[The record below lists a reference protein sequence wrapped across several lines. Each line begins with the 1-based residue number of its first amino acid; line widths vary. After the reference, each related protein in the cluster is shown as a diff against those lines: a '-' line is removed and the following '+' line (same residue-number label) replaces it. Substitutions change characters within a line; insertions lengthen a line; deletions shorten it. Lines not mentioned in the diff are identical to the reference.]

1 MKEIFIMGVKIQY
14 NSENVKIID
23 SYKIINKEYMEV
35 ILKAFIEKTGYKSKR
50 SIKSW
55 IKEWTAH
62 NRLYRLGLYK
72 SHTED
77 TDLEE
82 NEKIH
87 RLLIYQI
94 LGL

>member
-1 MKEIFIMGVKIQY
+1 MKEIIIRNVKIQY
-14 NSENVKIID
+14 NSENVRIVN
-23 SYKIINKEYMEV
+23 SYKVRNREYMEF
-35 ILKAFIEKTGYKSKR
+35 ILKTFIEKTGYKSKR

-55 IKEWTAH
+55 VKEWVAH

-72 SHTED
+72 SHTVD